1 VEVDRD
7 ESEGLSARIA
17 EHVATT
23 PFAAL
28 PPATAAT
35 TKRALLDGVGVMLAA
50 SGLSEEARPFVALAR
65 AEGGAAAATIAGHGV
80 RVPAQA
86 AAFANGALAHALDFE
101 DAFDAAPSHPNAS
114 LIPAALAVA
123 EAHGPVPGEDFIA
136 AMAIGCDL
144 VCRLGLSLRRTMEE
158 GGWYPP
164 PILGAFGATAAAARL
179 MRLTPRQTTDAFS
192 LLLCQ
197 LSCPGEIK
205 HSAGTVIRAVREAFP
220 ARSAVVSAQLAAAG
234 VRGFETPFEGKG
246 GFFRLYVEGE
256 YAPETILEGLG
267 ERFWIERLSFK
278 PWPACRGTHGY
289 IEAVR
294 DLVREQAFAPEEV
307 AAIHLEGGD
316 VQRMLFDPEAR
327 KKKPATAI
335 DAKFSLPFT
344 VALALVRGDV
354 TLDDFDESA
363 RGDPRLLAAADK
375 VTYRQR
381 PDWGRD
387 RAVSAALE
395 IVLRDGRSLRR
406 ELDVP
411 LGHPDR
417 PLPDDALR
425 AKFVQCAARAARP
438 LGPAE
443 TESLAD
449 RIFALEAEGDA
460 GSLLRAPNASA

>member
-1 VEVDRD
+1 MHRD
-7 ESEGLSARIA
+7 KTEGLSAIIA
-17 EHVATT
+17 GHVATT

-28 PPATAAT
+28 PPATVAA
-35 TKRALLDGVGVMLAA
+35 TKRALLDGIGVILAA
-50 SGLSEEARPFVALAR
+50 SGLSSEARPFVALAL
-65 AEGGAAAATIAGHGV
+65 EDGGEPAATIAGHSG

-123 EAHGPVPGEDFIA
+123 EAHGPVSGEDFLT

-179 MRLTPRQTTDAFS
+179 MCLSPRQVTDAFS

-197 LSCPGEIK
+197 LGCPGEIK
-205 HSAGTVIRAVREAFP
+205 HSADTVIRAVREAFP
-220 ARSAVVSAQLAAAG
+220 ARSAVVSARLAASG
-234 VRGFETPFEGKG
+234 VRGFEAPFEGQG
-246 GFFRLYVEGE
+246 GFFRLYVDGK
-256 YAPETILEGLG
+256 YAPEAILGGLG
-267 ERFWIERLSFK
+267 ESFWIERLSFK

-294 DLVREQAFAPEEV
+294 DLVRENGLAPDQV

-316 VQRMLFDPEAR
+316 VQRMLFEPEAR

-354 TLDDFDESA
+354 TLDDFDDEA
-363 RGDPRLLAAADK
+363 RRDPHLLAVSDI

-387 RAVSAALE
+387 RAASAALE

-406 ELDVP
+406 ELEVP

-417 PLPDDALR
+417 PLSDDQLR
-425 AKFVQCAARAARP
+425 AKFIQCAARSAMPLDSRAA
-438 LGPAE
+438 
-443 TESLAD
+443 ESLAN
-449 RIFALEAEGDA
+449 RIFSLETIEDS
-460 GSLLRAPNASA
+460 GSLLRRAM

>member
-1 VEVDRD
+1 VDQD
-7 ESEGLSARIA
+7 KTEGLSARIA
-17 EHVATT
+17 GHVATT

-28 PPATAAT
+28 PPATVAA

-50 SGLSEEARPFVALAR
+50 SGLSAEARPFIALAR
-65 AEGGAAAATIAGHGV
+65 EEGGAAAATIAGHGI

-123 EAHGPVPGEDFIA
+123 EAHGPVSGEDFLA

-144 VCRLGLSLRRTMEE
+144 VCRIGLSLRRSMEE

-179 MRLTPRQTTDAFS
+179 MRLTPRQVTDAFS
-192 LLLCQ
+192 LLMCQ
-197 LSCPGEIK
+197 VSCPGEIK
-205 HSAGTVIRAVREAFP
+205 YSADTVIRAVREAFP
-220 ARSAVVSAQLAAAG
+220 ARSAVAAARLAAGG
-234 VRGFETPFEGKG
+234 VRGFDAPFEGKG

-256 YAPETILEGLG
+256 YEPDTILDGLG
-267 ERFWIERLSFK
+267 CAFWIERLSFK

-289 IEAVR
+289 IEAIQ
-294 DLVREQAFAPEEV
+294 DLAREHAFAPEEV

-354 TLDDFDESA
+354 TLDDFDEAA
-363 RGDPRLLAAADK
+363 RGDPHLLAIADK

-381 PDWGRD
+381 PGWGRD
-387 RAVSAALE
+387 RAASAALE
-395 IVLRDGRSLRR
+395 IVLRDGRSVKK

-417 PLPDDALR
+417 PLSDEQLR
-425 AKFVQCAARAARP
+425 AKFVACAARSARP
-438 LGPAE
+438 LEPAAANA
-443 TESLAD
+443 LAD
-449 RIFALEAEGDA
+449 RIFNLETSEDAGGLLRGGDA
-460 GSLLRAPNASA
+460 SA